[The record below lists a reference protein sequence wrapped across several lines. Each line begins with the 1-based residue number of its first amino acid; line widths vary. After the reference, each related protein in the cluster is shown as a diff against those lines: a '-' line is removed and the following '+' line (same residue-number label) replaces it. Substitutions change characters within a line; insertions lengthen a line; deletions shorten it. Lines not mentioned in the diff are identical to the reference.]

1 MRPSGHALT
10 PASRLLYGR
19 ALPSDEPTERKHPAN
34 GRSLDSLTIAIPAYN
49 EAATI
54 AAVVR
59 EALVVGQRVC
69 GALEVVVCDDGS
81 HDDTAAIVA
90 ALAAAD
96 ARVRLLRRHR
106 NRGIEASIRAL
117 YAAARSTWV
126 FLISAD
132 QQWPMTS
139 LLEMAE
145 AAGAGADLVVG
156 VRVGKRAVYSPYR
169 RALSWSYE
177 QIVRALGAPG
187 GDPGSIKLG
196 RRALLHRP
204 VVARG
209 VFAEGERLIRG
220 AREGARIAEVAV
232 EFRARRSGVA
242 TGARRQVVVRAA
254 LDALAV
260 GCSLLTGWPAAVAED
275 DDPMTST
282 T

>member
-1 MRPSGHALT
+1 MMWRSDL
-10 PASRLLYGR
+10 RYGG
-19 ALPSDEPTERKHPAN
+19 ALPSDDATDPTGSPAHARAAEATERAGRGEARRSAPAP
-34 GRSLDSLTIAIPAYN
+34 RLDSLTIAIPAYN
-49 EAATI
+49 EAAAI

-59 EALVVGQRVC
+59 EALVVGPRVC
-69 GALEVVVCDDGS
+69 RALEVVVCDDGS
-81 HDDTAAIVA
+81 GDDTAAIVV

-96 ARVRLLRRHR
+96 RGAAAPTVRLLRRR
-106 NRGIEASIRAL
+106 ANRGIEASIRAL

-132 QQWPMTS
+132 QQWPMAS
-139 LLEMAE
+139 LVVMAE
-145 AAGAGADLVVG
+145 AAHAGADLVVG
-156 VRVGKRAVYSPYR
+156 VRVDKRAIYSRYR

-220 AREGARIAEVAV
+220 AR
-232 EFRARRSGVA
+232 
-242 TGARRQVVVRAA
+242 RQVVVRAA

-260 GCSLLTGWPAAVAED
+260 GCSLVTGWPAAVVD
-275 DDPMTST
+275 DDADALER
-282 T
+282 